1 MKSLC
6 GNPPLGLAHDPD
18 LHSWVLAF
26 GAKPHLETNHLDSS
40 DGHNK
45 ALFTAGYKWGH
56 WFDPTPNYG
65 ANDTHRSG
73 ADGRLF
79 TSSERIIGIQHLR
92 PNDYSPN
99 WKWALSMVGLS
110 VERHSAEPD
119 KPSCCQKRCFYRR
132 AEPRNEA
139 SVLVTTRV
147 ISRFISLL
155 LCVLPVAA
163 FGQTAAFVV
172 GEKLAG
178 SIGFYDAN
186 FHRIGDAKVGG
197 HPHEIALTPDK
208 KTLYVADNGVMWMTE
223 TGQGGNT
230 VSIMDIASM
239 KRTATINLG
248 KFRRP
253 HGIAFDSSSGH
264 VYVTTEKPSKL
275 LVLDPKTLKVVR
287 TYDVKGQAPHIV
299 MLGHKREWA
308 YVSDTGTGTLSAINL
323 SSGNVISMPSGERPQ
338 GLAMSPDGRTI
349 FAANS
354 GGNSISIFNLA
365 QKWDVG
371 RIMTSGKAPVRVVV
385 SHDGKTLIYALQ
397 EGRSVGFA
405 DIATRKELL
414 EIPVGGRPVS
424 MSLSLDGKLA
434 YCSVQEE
441 DEIYIISVANRK
453 VVRIVHTPKGTGP
466 DPVVPLR

>member
-1 MKSLC
+1 M
-6 GNPPLGLAHDPD
+6 
-18 LHSWVLAF
+18 
-26 GAKPHLETNHLDSS
+26 
-40 DGHNK
+40 
-45 ALFTAGYKWGH
+45 
-56 WFDPTPNYG
+56 
-65 ANDTHRSG
+65 
-73 ADGRLF
+73 
-79 TSSERIIGIQHLR
+79 
-92 PNDYSPN
+92 
-99 WKWALSMVGLS
+99 
-110 VERHSAEPD
+110 
-119 KPSCCQKRCFYRR
+119 
-132 AEPRNEA
+132 
-139 SVLVTTRV
+139 LVKTRV
-147 ISRFISLL
+147 ISLFIVLL
-155 LCVLPVAA
+155 SCVFSVAA
-163 FGQTAAFVV
+163 SGQTAAFVV

-197 HPHEIALTPDK
+197 HPHEIVLTPDK

-230 VSIMDIASM
+230 VSIVDIASM
-239 KRTATINLG
+239 RRTATINLG

-253 HGIAFDSSSGH
+253 HGITFDAGSDH

-275 LVLDPKTLKVVR
+275 LVLDPKALKVVR
-287 TYDVKGQAPHIV
+287 TYDVKGEAPHIV
-299 MLGHKREWA
+299 MLGPKRKWA
-308 YVSDTGTGTLSAINL
+308 YVSDTDTGTLSAINL
-323 SSGNVISMPSGERPQ
+323 SSGEVISMPSGERPQ

-365 QKWDVG
+365 QKRNVG
-371 RIMTSGKAPVRVVV
+371 RIMTAGKAPVRVVV

-434 YCSVQEE
+434 YCSVQEQ